1 VPTGQNGVWVFVT
14 MSGQIVEIQYSKVQ
28 KTLLS
33 VLNITLKMEI
43 DLQLHIKIP
52 VLKHGDVDGGNLPRT
67 ATQGEQKC
75 ILQYTT
81 C

>member
-1 VPTGQNGVWVFVT
+1 
-14 MSGQIVEIQYSKVQ
+14 
-28 KTLLS
+28 
-33 VLNITLKMEI
+33 MEI